1 VSPYRSDNRKVDG
14 VLRGERERERER
26 ERGRGREMNGVCLEP
41 KKVKT
46 TTSN

>member
-1 VSPYRSDNRKVDG
+1 MGFKG
-14 VLRGERERERER
+14 RE
-26 ERGRGREMNGVCLEP
+26 REMNGVCLEP